1 MKQVTRLIGPR
12 RMANSKPKEA
22 PSYNAFPT
30 AATSSKKSQ
39 PTSAA
44 PAPLARVHN
53 YGRVMSQP
61 AGSSLPSSSAGKI
74 QYAALNR
81 MRKKRS
87 EDGGKKLQ
95 RKSKWRQLFG
105 QCWWQKRRRQRNY
118 QGYWSSSREKSKKS
132 PFFCYCCRRRTNAY
146 GYDSEEE
153 DDDIDAKVASYIVEM
168 KQREAAAAAANG
180 PSESLVEETPNPV
193 PQEQV
198 KQLPTQLRSP
208 PIVKRRAWT
217 WDASLRSNSDR
228 FLETLEDD
236 LPASSAEVVA
246 AAPGGRAS
254 LILHRRTPLHVTF
267 VENEE
272 EQFERED
279 HQEQERVTVQEEA
292 KVAAEELSRSP
303 VIGQRQAD
311 GSGSPIQSRASSET
325 WPTQSDEDIDRL
337 VAMHQNRSSLSSLGV
352 RSESMASV
360 YSGAGEGRYGTV
372 VVKGQVE
379 FAMQYN
385 YKLSALEVHV
395 VRCKDLAA
403 VDAKRNRS
411 DPYVKVYL
419 LPDKSKAG
427 KRKTKVK
434 KHTLNPIFD
443 ETMRFHTPISSLES
457 RTLWLTVWHSDMFG
471 RNDFLGEVS
480 VNLQGR
486 LFDNPQSQWY
496 LLQER
501 SEPFDEVATYRGDI
515 VVGLKY
521 IPAENIKSSFFSR
534 GSSITG
540 SSSNLRKFGGS
551 IKSVASKSDRTS
563 KGGQLHVLVKEAK
576 HLSPIK
582 ANGTCDAFCKS
593 YLLPDRTRSSKQKTP
608 VVKRTLHPSWNYTF
622 IYEDV
627 SLEELS
633 ERALELTVWDH
644 DRLAS
649 NEFVGGIRFSLGTGR
664 SYGRQVEWMDA
675 TGKELSLWQNM
686 LDRPNFW
693 VEGSLVLRSSLDG
706 IRANL
711 P

>member
-12 RMANSKPKEA
+12 RTAKSAPKEA
-22 PSYNAFPT
+22 ASYNAFASSSST
-30 AATSSKKSQ
+30 NTSSKKS
-39 PTSAA
+39 PPASAA

-53 YGRVMSQP
+53 YGRP

-87 EDGGKKLQ
+87 EEGAKKLH
-95 RKSKWRQLFG
+95 RKSKWRRFFG
-105 QCWWQKRRRQRNY
+105 QCWWKRRRRQRSY
-118 QGYWSSSREKSKKS
+118 QDYWSSSGGKPKKT
-132 PFFCYCCRRRTNAY
+132 PFFCYCCKRSRSKGYA
-146 GYDSEEE
+146 YDSEEE

-168 KQREAAAAAANG
+168 KQREAAANG
-180 PSESLVEETPNPV
+180 
-193 PQEQV
+193 Q
-198 KQLPTQLRSP
+198 K
-208 PIVKRRAWT
+208 
-217 WDASLRSNSDR
+217 
-228 FLETLEDD
+228 
-236 LPASSAEVVA
+236 
-246 AAPGGRAS
+246 
-254 LILHRRTPLHVTF
+254 
-267 VENEE
+267 
-272 EQFERED
+272 
-279 HQEQERVTVQEEA
+279 EA
-292 KVAAEELSRSP
+292 KVAAEELTRSP

-311 GSGSPIQSRASSET
+311 GTGSPIQSRASSET

-521 IPAENIKSSFFSR
+521 IPPENIKSSFFSR

-622 IYEDV
+622 VYEDV

>member
-12 RMANSKPKEA
+12 RMANAKPKEA
-22 PSYNAFPT
+22 PSYNAFT
-30 AATSSKKSQ
+30 SATSSSKKSQ
-39 PTSAA
+39 PAAAA

-53 YGRVMSQP
+53 YGRVKSQP

-81 MRKKRS
+81 MRKNRS

-95 RKSKWRQLFG
+95 RRSKWRQLFG
-105 QCWWQKRRRQRNY
+105 HCWRKKRRRQRSY
-118 QGYWSSSREKSKKS
+118 QGYWSSSREKPKKR
-132 PFFCYCCRRRTNAY
+132 PFFCYCCRGRTNGY

-168 KQREAAAAAANG
+168 KQREAAASG
-180 PSESLVEETPNPV
+180 
-193 PQEQV
+193 Q
-198 KQLPTQLRSP
+198 K
-208 PIVKRRAWT
+208 
-217 WDASLRSNSDR
+217 
-228 FLETLEDD
+228 
-236 LPASSAEVVA
+236 
-246 AAPGGRAS
+246 
-254 LILHRRTPLHVTF
+254 
-267 VENEE
+267 
-272 EQFERED
+272 
-279 HQEQERVTVQEEA
+279 EA

-385 YKLSALEVHV
+385 YKLSALEIHV

-521 IPAENIKSSFFSR
+521 IPPENIKSSFFSR

-551 IKSVASKSDRTS
+551 IKSVASKSERTS

-622 IYEDV
+622 VYEDV

>member
-1 MKQVTRLIGPR
+1 MRKVTRLIGKRGP
-12 RMANSKPKEA
+12 SKTPKDA
-22 PSYNAFPT
+22 TGYNAFVRPSRSHP
-30 AATSSKKSQ
+30 AT
-39 PTSAA
+39 AA
-44 PAPLARVHN
+44 PAAIAGVHKVRN
-53 YGRVMSQP
+53 SAPTGVGLSVETNP
-61 AGSSLPSSSAGKI
+61 AAGKI
-74 QYAALNR
+74 QYAAFNR
-81 MRKKRS
+81 LRNSRQAQSQATPTGQTKRP
-87 EDGGKKLQ
+87 
-95 RKSKWRQLFG
+95 RWRL
-105 QCWWQKRRRQRNY
+105 CWCWRRRRRRQRGYKNY
-118 QGYWSSSREKSKKS
+118 WHSGAATKSKWTSWLHWAKCCSRRGVRFSSSNSR
-132 PFFCYCCRRRTNAY
+132 YH
-146 GYDSEEE
+146 YDSEEE
-153 DDDIDAKVASYIVEM
+153 DDDIDAKVASYILEM
-168 KQREAAAAAANG
+168 KQREAAT
-180 PSESLVEETPNPV
+180 SR
-193 PQEQV
+193 Q
-198 KQLPTQLRSP
+198 K
-208 PIVKRRAWT
+208 
-217 WDASLRSNSDR
+217 
-228 FLETLEDD
+228 
-236 LPASSAEVVA
+236 
-246 AAPGGRAS
+246 
-254 LILHRRTPLHVTF
+254 
-267 VENEE
+267 
-272 EQFERED
+272 
-279 HQEQERVTVQEEA
+279 EA
-292 KVAAEELSRSP
+292 KAAAEELSRSP
-303 VIGQRQAD
+303 VIGQRNAD
-311 GSGSPIQSRASSET
+311 AAASSPIQSRASSEA
-325 WPTQSDEDIDRL
+325 WPAQSDEDIDRL

-379 FAMQYN
+379 FGMQYN
-385 YKLSALEVHV
+385 YKLGALEIHV

-443 ETMRFHTPISSLES
+443 ETLRFHTSISSLES

-501 SEPFDEVATYRGDI
+501 SEPFDDVATYRGDI

-521 IPAENIKSSFFSR
+521 IPPESLKSSIFSR
-534 GSSITG
+534 GSSLTG

-551 IKSVASKSDRTS
+551 IKSVASKSDRS
-563 KGGQLHVLVKEAK
+563 AKGGQLHVLVKEAK

-582 ANGTCDAFCKS
+582 ANGSCDAFCKS

-622 IYEDV
+622 VYEDV
-627 SLEELS
+627 SLEDLS

-664 SYGRQVEWMDA
+664 SYGRQVDWMDA

-706 IRANL
+706 IRATL

>member
-12 RMANSKPKEA
+12 RTANAAPKEA
-22 PSYNAFPT
+22 ASYNAFASSST
-30 AATSSKKSQ
+30 TGSKKS
-39 PTSAA
+39 PPASAA

-53 YGRVMSQP
+53 YGRVKSQP
-61 AGSSLPSSSAGKI
+61 AGSSSLPSSSAGKI

-81 MRKKRS
+81 MRKKRF
-87 EDGGKKLQ
+87 EKGDKKLQ
-95 RKSKWRQLFG
+95 RKSKWRRLFG
-105 QCWWQKRRRQRNY
+105 QCWWRKRRRPRNY
-118 QGYWSSSREKSKKS
+118 QDYWSSSGGNPRKSL
-132 PFFCYCCRRRTNAY
+132 FFCYCCKRRTNRY
-146 GYDSEEE
+146 DYDSEEE
-153 DDDIDAKVASYIVEM
+153 DDDIDAKVASYILEM
-168 KQREAAAAAANG
+168 KQREVVANG
-180 PSESLVEETPNPV
+180 
-193 PQEQV
+193 Q
-198 KQLPTQLRSP
+198 K
-208 PIVKRRAWT
+208 
-217 WDASLRSNSDR
+217 
-228 FLETLEDD
+228 
-236 LPASSAEVVA
+236 
-246 AAPGGRAS
+246 
-254 LILHRRTPLHVTF
+254 
-267 VENEE
+267 
-272 EQFERED
+272 
-279 HQEQERVTVQEEA
+279 EA
-292 KVAAEELSRSP
+292 KVAAEELTRSP
-303 VIGQRQAD
+303 VIGQRQTD
-311 GSGSPIQSRASSET
+311 GTGSPIQSRASSET

-521 IPAENIKSSFFSR
+521 IPPENIKSSFFSR

-551 IKSVASKSDRTS
+551 IKSVTSKSDRTS

-622 IYEDV
+622 VYEDV

>member
-12 RMANSKPKEA
+12 RTANSAPKEA
-22 PSYNAFPT
+22 TSYNVFAS
-30 AATSSKKSQ
+30 TSAKKSQ
-39 PTSAA
+39 PASAA

-53 YGRVMSQP
+53 YGRVVSQP

-87 EDGGKKLQ
+87 GDGCKKPQ
-95 RKSKWRQLFG
+95 RKSKWRHLFG
-105 QCWWQKRRRQRNY
+105 QCWWKKRRRQRSY
-118 QGYWSSSREKSKKS
+118 QDYWSRSGGKPRKSH
-132 PFFCYCCRRRTNAY
+132 FFCYCCRKRSNGY
-146 GYDSEEE
+146 HYDSDEE
-153 DDDIDAKVASYIVEM
+153 DDDIDAKVASYVIEM
-168 KQREAAAAAANG
+168 KQREAEANRQ
-180 PSESLVEETPNPV
+180 SERIVEETAIPV
-193 PQEQV
+193 TQEPLQ
-198 KQLPTQLRSP
+198 QLPPPLRSP
-208 PIVKRRAWT
+208 SVIKRRAWT
-217 WDASLRSNSDR
+217 WDDSLRSNSDR
-228 FLETLEDD
+228 FLETLEED
-236 LPASSAEVVA
+236 LPAN
-246 AAPGGRAS
+246 AAPGGRTS

-267 VENEE
+267 VESE
-272 EQFERED
+272 EQEAESEPED
-279 HQEQERVTVQEEA
+279 HPRQERVAVQEEA
-292 KVAAEELSRSP
+292 KVAAEELTRSP

-311 GSGSPIQSRASSET
+311 GTGSPIQSRASSET

-385 YKLSALEVHV
+385 YKLSALEIHV

-521 IPAENIKSSFFSR
+521 IPPESIKSSFFSR
-534 GSSITG
+534 GSSLTG

-622 IYEDV
+622 VYEDV

-693 VEGSLVLRSSLDG
+693 VEGSLVLRSTLDG

>member
-12 RMANSKPKEA
+12 RMANAKPKEA
-22 PSYNAFPT
+22 PSYNAFT
-30 AATSSKKSQ
+30 SATSSSKKSQ
-39 PTSAA
+39 PAAAA

-53 YGRVMSQP
+53 YGRVKSQP

-81 MRKKRS
+81 MRKNRS

-95 RKSKWRQLFG
+95 RRSKWRQLFG
-105 QCWWQKRRRQRNY
+105 HCWRKKRRRQRSY
-118 QGYWSSSREKSKKS
+118 QGYWSSSREKPKKR
-132 PFFCYCCRRRTNAY
+132 PFFCYCCRGRTNGY

-168 KQREAAAAAANG
+168 KQREAAASG
-180 PSESLVEETPNPV
+180 QSESLVEETPNPV

-208 PIVKRRAWT
+208 PIAKRRAWT
-217 WDASLRSNSDR
+217 WDDSLRSNSDR

-236 LPASSAEVVA
+236 LPASSEEVVA
-246 AAPGGRAS
+246 AASGGRAS

-267 VENEE
+267 VESEE
-272 EQFERED
+272 VQSERED
-279 HQEQERVTVQEEA
+279 HHEQERVAVQEEA

-385 YKLSALEVHV
+385 YKLSALEIHV

-521 IPAENIKSSFFSR
+521 IPPENIKSSFFSR

-551 IKSVASKSDRTS
+551 IKSVASKSERTS

-622 IYEDV
+622 VYEDV

>member
-12 RMANSKPKEA
+12 RAAKSAAKEA
-22 PSYNAFPT
+22 ASYNAISSPSSMKSSP
-30 AATSSKKSQ
+30 AASSAS
-39 PTSAA
+39 
-44 PAPLARVHN
+44 APLARVHN
-53 YGRVMSQP
+53 YGRVKSSP
-61 AGSSLPSSSAGKI
+61 TGGTSLPSSSSGKI

-81 MRKKRS
+81 MRKNRA
-87 EDGGKKLQ
+87 EDGANKFP
-95 RKSKWRQLFG
+95 RKSKWRRLF
-105 QCWWQKRRRQRNY
+105 CWKKRRRQRNY
-118 QGYWSSSREKSKKS
+118 QDYWSSQNVKPRKSVL
-132 PFFCYCCRRRTNAY
+132 CCCRWGRKFSTSSYA
-146 GYDSEEE
+146 YDSEDE
-153 DDDIDAKVASYIVEM
+153 DDDIDAKVAAYMVEM
-168 KQREAAAAAANG
+168 KQREAVANR
-180 PSESLVEETPNPV
+180 
-193 PQEQV
+193 Q
-198 KQLPTQLRSP
+198 K
-208 PIVKRRAWT
+208 
-217 WDASLRSNSDR
+217 
-228 FLETLEDD
+228 
-236 LPASSAEVVA
+236 
-246 AAPGGRAS
+246 
-254 LILHRRTPLHVTF
+254 
-267 VENEE
+267 
-272 EQFERED
+272 
-279 HQEQERVTVQEEA
+279 EA
-292 KVAAEELSRSP
+292 KAAAEELTRSP

-311 GSGSPIQSRASSET
+311 ATSSPIQSRASSET
-325 WPTQSDEDIDRL
+325 WPAQSDEDIDRL

-379 FAMQYN
+379 FGMQYN
-385 YKLSALEVHV
+385 YKLGALEIHV

-403 VDAKRNRS
+403 VDTKRNRS

-486 LFDNPQSQWY
+486 VFDNPQSQWY

-521 IPAENIKSSFFSR
+521 IPPESLKSSLFSR
-534 GSSITG
+534 GSSLTG

-551 IKSVASKSDRTS
+551 IKSVASKSDRSS

-622 IYEDV
+622 VYEDV
-627 SLEELS
+627 SLEDLT

-706 IRANL
+706 NRASL

>member
-12 RMANSKPKEA
+12 RTANSAPKEA
-22 PSYNAFPT
+22 TSYNVFAS
-30 AATSSKKSQ
+30 TSAKKSQ
-39 PTSAA
+39 PASAA

-53 YGRVMSQP
+53 YGRVVSQP

-87 EDGGKKLQ
+87 GDGCKKPQ
-95 RKSKWRQLFG
+95 RKSKWRHLFG
-105 QCWWQKRRRQRNY
+105 QCWWKKRRRQRSY
-118 QGYWSSSREKSKKS
+118 QDYWSRSGGKPRKSH
-132 PFFCYCCRRRTNAY
+132 FFCYCCRKRSNGY
-146 GYDSEEE
+146 HYDSDEE
-153 DDDIDAKVASYIVEM
+153 DDDIDAKVASYVIEM
-168 KQREAAAAAANG
+168 KQREAEANR
-180 PSESLVEETPNPV
+180 
-193 PQEQV
+193 Q
-198 KQLPTQLRSP
+198 K
-208 PIVKRRAWT
+208 
-217 WDASLRSNSDR
+217 
-228 FLETLEDD
+228 
-236 LPASSAEVVA
+236 
-246 AAPGGRAS
+246 
-254 LILHRRTPLHVTF
+254 
-267 VENEE
+267 
-272 EQFERED
+272 
-279 HQEQERVTVQEEA
+279 EA
-292 KVAAEELSRSP
+292 KVAAEELTRSP

-311 GSGSPIQSRASSET
+311 GTGSPIQSRASSET

-385 YKLSALEVHV
+385 YKLSALEIHV

-521 IPAENIKSSFFSR
+521 IPPESIKSSFFSR
-534 GSSITG
+534 GSSLTG

-622 IYEDV
+622 VYEDV

-693 VEGSLVLRSSLDG
+693 VEGSLVLRSTLDG

>member
-12 RMANSKPKEA
+12 RAAKSAAKEA
-22 PSYNAFPT
+22 ASYNAIASPSSVKSSP
-30 AATSSKKSQ
+30 AASS
-39 PTSAA
+39 TSAS
-44 PAPLARVHN
+44 LARVHN
-53 YGRVMSQP
+53 YGRVKSSP
-61 AGSSLPSSSAGKI
+61 TGGSSLPSSSSGKI

-81 MRKKRS
+81 MRKKRV
-87 EDGGKKLQ
+87 EDGANKLP
-95 RKSKWRQLFG
+95 RKSKWRRLF
-105 QCWWQKRRRQRNY
+105 CWKKRRRQRNY
-118 QGYWSSSREKSKKS
+118 QGYWSSQGAKPRKSLL
-132 PFFCYCCRRRTNAY
+132 CCCRWGRKFSRSSY
-146 GYDSEEE
+146 QYDSEDE
-153 DDDIDAKVASYIVEM
+153 DDDIDAKVAAYMVEM
-168 KQREAAAAAANG
+168 KQREA
-180 PSESLVEETPNPV
+180 
-193 PQEQV
+193 
-198 KQLPTQLRSP
+198 
-208 PIVKRRAWT
+208 
-217 WDASLRSNSDR
+217 
-228 FLETLEDD
+228 
-236 LPASSAEVVA
+236 VVN
-246 AAPGGRAS
+246 R
-254 LILHRRTPLHVTF
+254 
-267 VENEE
+267 
-272 EQFERED
+272 QK
-279 HQEQERVTVQEEA
+279 EA
-292 KVAAEELSRSP
+292 KAAAEELTRSP
-303 VIGQRQAD
+303 VIGQRPAD
-311 GSGSPIQSRASSET
+311 ATSSPIQSRASSET
-325 WPTQSDEDIDRL
+325 WPAQSDEDIDRL

-379 FAMQYN
+379 FGMQYN
-385 YKLSALEVHV
+385 YKLGALEIHV

-403 VDAKRNRS
+403 VDTKRNRS

-486 LFDNPQSQWY
+486 VFDNPQSQWY

-521 IPAENIKSSFFSR
+521 IPPENLKSSIFSR
-534 GSSITG
+534 GSSLTG

-551 IKSVASKSDRTS
+551 IKSVASKSDRST

-622 IYEDV
+622 VYEDV
-627 SLEELS
+627 SLEDLT

-706 IRANL
+706 NRASL

>member
-1 MKQVTRLIGPR
+1 MKRVTRLIGPQR
-12 RMANSKPKEA
+12 ASKSSSKSKEA
-22 PSYNAFPT
+22 IGGSYNVFA
-30 AATSSKKSQ
+30 SG
-39 PTSAA
+39 SAKRSPSAQAQTA

-53 YGRVMSQP
+53 YGRANSSSQ
-61 AGSSLPSSSAGKI
+61 LPSSSAGKI

-87 EDGGKKLQ
+87 EDGGQKLR
-95 RKSKWRQLFG
+95 RKSKWRRLLG
-105 QCWWQKRRRQRNY
+105 KCWGKKRRRQRNY
-118 QGYWSSSREKSKKS
+118 KDYWSSHVAKSRGSLFSCCGCCCSRKSS
-132 PFFCYCCRRRTNAY
+132 QRYE
-146 GYDSEEE
+146 YDSEEE
-153 DDDIDAKVASYIVEM
+153 DDDIDAKVAAYMLEL
-168 KQREAAAAAANG
+168 KQREAVN
-180 PSESLVEETPNPV
+180 SS
-193 PQEQV
+193 
-198 KQLPTQLRSP
+198 KQ
-208 PIVKRRAWT
+208 K
-217 WDASLRSNSDR
+217 
-228 FLETLEDD
+228 
-236 LPASSAEVVA
+236 
-246 AAPGGRAS
+246 
-254 LILHRRTPLHVTF
+254 
-267 VENEE
+267 
-272 EQFERED
+272 
-279 HQEQERVTVQEEA
+279 EA
-292 KVAAEELSRSP
+292 KAAAEELTRSP
-303 VIGQRQAD
+303 VIGSRQAD
-311 GSGSPIQSRASSET
+311 ASSSPIQSRASSET
-325 WPTQSDEDIDRL
+325 WPQQSDEDIDRL

-379 FAMQYN
+379 FGMQYN
-385 YKLSALEVHV
+385 YKLGALEIHV

-486 LFDNPQSQWY
+486 VFDNPQSQWY

-521 IPAENIKSSFFSR
+521 IPPESLKSSFFSR
-534 GSSITG
+534 GSSLTG

-551 IKSVASKSDRTS
+551 IKSVASKSDRST

-622 IYEDV
+622 VYEDV
-627 SLEELS
+627 SLEDLS

-706 IRANL
+706 IRATL

>member
-1 MKQVTRLIGPR
+1 MKRVTRLIGPR
-12 RMANSKPKEA
+12 RAAKAVKPKEA
-22 PSYNAFPT
+22 TSYNAFVSLPQ
-30 AATSSKKSQ
+30 KST
-39 PTSAA
+39 PSGAAA
-44 PAPLARVHN
+44 PIARVHN
-53 YGRVMSQP
+53 YGRGKALS
-61 AGSSLPSSSAGKI
+61 AAATGSSLPSSSAGKI

-81 MRKKRS
+81 MRKNRSADNPPSQRPRSTKWRRLLGACWWRRRRRRPRSYKDYWGSGKPKRS
-87 EDGGKKLQ
+87 L
-95 RKSKWRQLFG
+95 
-105 QCWWQKRRRQRNY
+105 C
-118 QGYWSSSREKSKKS
+118 
-132 PFFCYCCRRRTNAY
+132 CCRWGRARAKAY
-146 GYDSEEE
+146 SCDSDEE
-153 DDDIDAKVASYIVEM
+153 DDDIDAKVAAYIVEM
-168 KQREAAAAAANG
+168 KQREA
-180 PSESLVEETPNPV
+180 V
-193 PQEQV
+193 
-198 KQLPTQLRSP
+198 
-208 PIVKRRAWT
+208 
-217 WDASLRSNSDR
+217 AS
-228 FLETLEDD
+228 
-236 LPASSAEVVA
+236 
-246 AAPGGRAS
+246 
-254 LILHRRTPLHVTF
+254 
-267 VENEE
+267 
-272 EQFERED
+272 Q
-279 HQEQERVTVQEEA
+279 QKEA
-292 KVAAEELSRSP
+292 KVAAEELTRSP
-303 VIGQRQAD
+303 VIGQRQAAEQAATA
-311 GSGSPIQSRASSET
+311 SPVQSRASSEA
-325 WPTQSDEDIDRL
+325 WPVQSDEDIDRL

-385 YKLSALEVHV
+385 YKLAALEVHV

-486 LFDNPQSQWY
+486 VFDNPQSQWY

-521 IPAENIKSSFFSR
+521 IPPENLKSSFFSR
-534 GSSITG
+534 GSSLTG

-551 IKSVASKSDRTS
+551 IKSVASKSDRCA

-582 ANGTCDAFCKS
+582 ANGSCDAFCKS

-608 VVKRTLHPSWNYTF
+608 VVKRTLHPTWNYTF
-622 IYEDV
+622 VYEDV
-627 SLEELS
+627 SLEDLS

-706 IRANL
+706 IRATL

>member
-12 RMANSKPKEA
+12 RTANAASKEA
-22 PSYNAFPT
+22 SYNAF
-30 AATSSKKSQ
+30 ASSSTSAIKKS
-39 PTSAA
+39 PPASAA

-53 YGRVMSQP
+53 YGRVKSQP
-61 AGSSLPSSSAGKI
+61 AGSSSLPSSSAGKI

-81 MRKKRS
+81 MRKKRF
-87 EDGGKKLQ
+87 EKGDKKYQ
-95 RKSKWRQLFG
+95 RKSKWQRLFG
-105 QCWWQKRRRQRNY
+105 QCWWKRRRRPRNY
-118 QGYWSSSREKSKKS
+118 QDYWSSSGGKPKKS
-132 PFFCYCCRRRTNAY
+132 LFFCYCCRRRTNRY
-146 GYDSEEE
+146 DFDSEEE
-153 DDDIDAKVASYIVEM
+153 DDDIDDKVASFILEM
-168 KQREAAAAAANG
+168 KQREAVANG
-180 PSESLVEETPNPV
+180 QSENLVEETPDPNPA
-193 PQEQV
+193 PQEQPKLV
-198 KQLPTQLRSP
+198 HPQMRSP
-208 PIVKRRAWT
+208 SVVKRRAWT
-217 WDASLRSNSDR
+217 WDDSLRSNSDR
-228 FLETLEDD
+228 FLETLEED
-236 LPASSAEVVA
+236 LPA
-246 AAPGGRAS
+246 AAPGGRTS

-267 VENEE
+267 VEGEE
-272 EQFERED
+272 EEHAEREE
-279 HQEQERVTVQEEA
+279 HPEQDRVAVQEEA
-292 KVAAEELSRSP
+292 KVAAEELTRSP
-303 VIGQRQAD
+303 VIGQRQTD
-311 GSGSPIQSRASSET
+311 GTGSPIQSRASSET

-521 IPAENIKSSFFSR
+521 IPPENIKSSFFSR

-551 IKSVASKSDRTS
+551 IKSVTSKSDRTS

-622 IYEDV
+622 VYEDV

>member
-12 RMANSKPKEA
+12 RTANAASKEA
-22 PSYNAFPT
+22 SYNAF
-30 AATSSKKSQ
+30 ASSSTSAIKKS
-39 PTSAA
+39 PPASAA

-53 YGRVMSQP
+53 YGRVKSQP
-61 AGSSLPSSSAGKI
+61 AGSSSLPSSSAGKI

-81 MRKKRS
+81 MRKKRF
-87 EDGGKKLQ
+87 EKGDKKYQ
-95 RKSKWRQLFG
+95 RKSKWQRLFG
-105 QCWWQKRRRQRNY
+105 QCWWKRRRRPRNY
-118 QGYWSSSREKSKKS
+118 QDYWSSSGGKPKKS
-132 PFFCYCCRRRTNAY
+132 LFFCYCCRRRTNRY
-146 GYDSEEE
+146 DFDSEEE
-153 DDDIDAKVASYIVEM
+153 DDDIDDKVASFILEM
-168 KQREAAAAAANG
+168 KQREAVANG
-180 PSESLVEETPNPV
+180 
-193 PQEQV
+193 Q
-198 KQLPTQLRSP
+198 K
-208 PIVKRRAWT
+208 
-217 WDASLRSNSDR
+217 
-228 FLETLEDD
+228 
-236 LPASSAEVVA
+236 
-246 AAPGGRAS
+246 
-254 LILHRRTPLHVTF
+254 
-267 VENEE
+267 
-272 EQFERED
+272 
-279 HQEQERVTVQEEA
+279 EA
-292 KVAAEELSRSP
+292 KVAAEELTRSP
-303 VIGQRQAD
+303 VIGQRQTD
-311 GSGSPIQSRASSET
+311 GTGSPIQSRASSET

-521 IPAENIKSSFFSR
+521 IPPENIKSSFFSR

-551 IKSVASKSDRTS
+551 IKSVTSKSDRTS

-622 IYEDV
+622 VYEDV

>member
-1 MKQVTRLIGPR
+1 
-12 RMANSKPKEA
+12 
-22 PSYNAFPT
+22 
-30 AATSSKKSQ
+30 
-39 PTSAA
+39 
-44 PAPLARVHN
+44 
-53 YGRVMSQP
+53 
-61 AGSSLPSSSAGKI
+61 
-74 QYAALNR
+74 

-87 EDGGKKLQ
+87 EDEGKKLK

-105 QCWWQKRRRQRNY
+105 QCWWKKRRRQRSY
-118 QGYWSSSREKSKKS
+118 QDYWSSSREKSKKS
-132 PFFCYCCRRRTNAY
+132 HFFCYCCRRRTNGY

-168 KQREAAAAAANG
+168 KQREAAANG
-180 PSESLVEETPNPV
+180 
-193 PQEQV
+193 Q
-198 KQLPTQLRSP
+198 K
-208 PIVKRRAWT
+208 
-217 WDASLRSNSDR
+217 
-228 FLETLEDD
+228 
-236 LPASSAEVVA
+236 
-246 AAPGGRAS
+246 
-254 LILHRRTPLHVTF
+254 
-267 VENEE
+267 
-272 EQFERED
+272 
-279 HQEQERVTVQEEA
+279 EA

-521 IPAENIKSSFFSR
+521 IPPENIKSSFFSR

-551 IKSVASKSDRTS
+551 IKSVASKSERTS

-622 IYEDV
+622 VYEDV

>member
-180 PSESLVEETPNPV
+180 P
-193 PQEQV
+193 
-198 KQLPTQLRSP
+198 K
-208 PIVKRRAWT
+208 
-217 WDASLRSNSDR
+217 
-228 FLETLEDD
+228 
-236 LPASSAEVVA
+236 
-246 AAPGGRAS
+246 
-254 LILHRRTPLHVTF
+254 
-267 VENEE
+267 
-272 EQFERED
+272 
-279 HQEQERVTVQEEA
+279 EA

>member
-12 RMANSKPKEA
+12 RMANSVAKEA
-22 PSYNAFPT
+22 ASYNVFASSSNCT
-30 AATSSKKSQ
+30 TSASSSPKKS
-39 PTSAA
+39 PPASGA

-53 YGRVMSQP
+53 YGRVKSQP

-87 EDGGKKLQ
+87 EDGTKKLKG
-95 RKSKWRQLFG
+95 KSKWRRLFG
-105 QCWWQKRRRQRNY
+105 RCLWGKKRRQRNY
-118 QGYWSSSREKSKKS
+118 QDYWSSATGKPKKS
-132 PFFCYCCRRRTNAY
+132 LFFCYCCKRRTKNY
-146 GYDSEEE
+146 DYDSEEE
-153 DDDIDAKVASYIVEM
+153 DDDIDAKVASYIAEM
-168 KQREAAAAAANG
+168 KQREAVANG
-180 PSESLVEETPNPV
+180 
-193 PQEQV
+193 Q
-198 KQLPTQLRSP
+198 K
-208 PIVKRRAWT
+208 
-217 WDASLRSNSDR
+217 
-228 FLETLEDD
+228 
-236 LPASSAEVVA
+236 
-246 AAPGGRAS
+246 
-254 LILHRRTPLHVTF
+254 
-267 VENEE
+267 
-272 EQFERED
+272 
-279 HQEQERVTVQEEA
+279 EA

-303 VIGQRQAD
+303 VMGQRHGD
-311 GSGSPIQSRASSET
+311 GTGSPIQSRASSET

-385 YKLSALEVHV
+385 YKLSALEIHV

-521 IPAENIKSSFFSR
+521 IPPEKVKSSFFSR
-534 GSSITG
+534 GSSVTG

-551 IKSVASKSDRTS
+551 IKSVTSKSERTS

-622 IYEDV
+622 VYEDV

>member
-1 MKQVTRLIGPR
+1 MKQVNRLIGPR
-12 RMANSKPKEA
+12 RAAKAAKPKEA
-22 PSYNAFPT
+22 ASYNAFVST
-30 AATSSKKSQ
+30 ASTD
-39 PTSAA
+39 A
-44 PAPLARVHN
+44 PMARVHN
-53 YGRVMSQP
+53 YGRGKASP

-81 MRKKRS
+81 MRKNRPA
-87 EDGGKKLQ
+87 DDPPCQ
-95 RKSKWRQLFG
+95 RPRRTKWRRLLG
-105 QCWWQKRRRQRNY
+105 ACWWRRKRRRRPRSY
-118 QGYWSSSREKSKKS
+118 KDYWGTGGGGGKAKRSL
-132 PFFCYCCRRRTNAY
+132 CCCRWGRARGKAY
-146 GYDSEEE
+146 SCDSEEE
-153 DDDIDAKVASYIVEM
+153 DDDIDAKVAAYIVEM
-168 KQREAAAAAANG
+168 KQREAVA
-180 PSESLVEETPNPV
+180 S
-193 PQEQV
+193 
-198 KQLPTQLRSP
+198 KQ
-208 PIVKRRAWT
+208 K
-217 WDASLRSNSDR
+217 
-228 FLETLEDD
+228 
-236 LPASSAEVVA
+236 
-246 AAPGGRAS
+246 
-254 LILHRRTPLHVTF
+254 
-267 VENEE
+267 
-272 EQFERED
+272 
-279 HQEQERVTVQEEA
+279 EA
-292 KVAAEELSRSP
+292 KVAAEELTRSP
-303 VIGQRQAD
+303 VIGQRQAAD
-311 GSGSPIQSRASSET
+311 QATANASPVQSRASNEA
-325 WPTQSDEDIDRL
+325 WPVQSDEDIDRL

-385 YKLSALEVHV
+385 YKLAALEIHV

-486 LFDNPQSQWY
+486 VFDNPQSQWY

-521 IPAENIKSSFFSR
+521 IPPENLKSSFFSR
-534 GSSITG
+534 GSSLTG

-551 IKSVASKSDRTS
+551 IKSVASKSDRS
-563 KGGQLHVLVKEAK
+563 AKGGQLHVLVKEAK

-582 ANGTCDAFCKS
+582 ANGSCDAFCKS

-622 IYEDV
+622 VYEDV
-627 SLEELS
+627 SLEDLS

-664 SYGRQVEWMDA
+664 SFGRQVEWMDA

-706 IRANL
+706 IRATL

>member
-12 RMANSKPKEA
+12 RMANAKPKEA
-22 PSYNAFPT
+22 PSYNAFPPAT
-30 AATSSKKSQ
+30 TSSKKSQ
-39 PTSAA
+39 PASAA

-87 EDGGKKLQ
+87 EDGAKKLQ

-146 GYDSEEE
+146 GYDSEDE

-168 KQREAAAAAANG
+168 KQREAAAAANG
-180 PSESLVEETPNPV
+180 
-193 PQEQV
+193 Q
-198 KQLPTQLRSP
+198 K
-208 PIVKRRAWT
+208 
-217 WDASLRSNSDR
+217 
-228 FLETLEDD
+228 
-236 LPASSAEVVA
+236 
-246 AAPGGRAS
+246 
-254 LILHRRTPLHVTF
+254 
-267 VENEE
+267 
-272 EQFERED
+272 
-279 HQEQERVTVQEEA
+279 EA

-521 IPAENIKSSFFSR
+521 IPPENIKSSFFSR

-622 IYEDV
+622 VYEDV

>member
-1 MKQVTRLIGPR
+1 MKQLTRLIGPR
-12 RMANSKPKEA
+12 RTASSAVPKEA
-22 PSYNAFPT
+22 ASYSAFASSSS
-30 AATSSKKSQ
+30 AAASKKS
-39 PTSAA
+39 PPASAA

-53 YGRVMSQP
+53 YGRVRSQP
-61 AGSSLPSSSAGKI
+61 AGASSLPSSSAGKI

-81 MRKKRS
+81 MRKKRF
-87 EDGGKKLQ
+87 EKGDKKLQ
-95 RKSKWRQLFG
+95 RKSKWRRLLG
-105 QCWWQKRRRQRNY
+105 QCWGKRRRRPRNY
-118 QGYWSSSREKSKKS
+118 QDYWNSTGGKPRKSL
-132 PFFCYCCRRRTNAY
+132 FFCYCCRRRTTEYA
-146 GYDSEEE
+146 YDSEEE
-153 DDDIDAKVASYIVEM
+153 DDDIDAKVASYILEM
-168 KQREAAAAAANG
+168 KQREAAANG
-180 PSESLVEETPNPV
+180 
-193 PQEQV
+193 Q
-198 KQLPTQLRSP
+198 K
-208 PIVKRRAWT
+208 
-217 WDASLRSNSDR
+217 
-228 FLETLEDD
+228 
-236 LPASSAEVVA
+236 
-246 AAPGGRAS
+246 
-254 LILHRRTPLHVTF
+254 
-267 VENEE
+267 
-272 EQFERED
+272 
-279 HQEQERVTVQEEA
+279 EA

-303 VIGQRQAD
+303 VIGHRQAD

-521 IPAENIKSSFFSR
+521 IPPENIKSSFFSR

-622 IYEDV
+622 VYEDV

>member
-12 RMANSKPKEA
+12 RMASSKPKEA
-22 PSYNAFPT
+22 PSYNAF
-30 AATSSKKSQ
+30 ASASTSSKKSQ
-39 PTSAA
+39 PASTA

-53 YGRVMSQP
+53 YGRVKSQP

-87 EDGGKKLQ
+87 EDEGKKLK

-105 QCWWQKRRRQRNY
+105 QCWWKKRRRQRSY
-118 QGYWSSSREKSKKS
+118 QDYWSSSREKSKKS
-132 PFFCYCCRRRTNAY
+132 HFFCYCCRRRTNGY

-168 KQREAAAAAANG
+168 KQREAAANG
-180 PSESLVEETPNPV
+180 
-193 PQEQV
+193 Q
-198 KQLPTQLRSP
+198 K
-208 PIVKRRAWT
+208 
-217 WDASLRSNSDR
+217 
-228 FLETLEDD
+228 
-236 LPASSAEVVA
+236 
-246 AAPGGRAS
+246 
-254 LILHRRTPLHVTF
+254 
-267 VENEE
+267 
-272 EQFERED
+272 
-279 HQEQERVTVQEEA
+279 EA

-521 IPAENIKSSFFSR
+521 IPPENIKSSFFSR

-551 IKSVASKSDRTS
+551 IKSVASKSERTS

-622 IYEDV
+622 VYEDV

>member
-1 MKQVTRLIGPR
+1 MHKDANGYNVFVPSKQQQQLST
-12 RMANSKPKEA
+12 
-22 PSYNAFPT
+22 T
-30 AATSSKKSQ
+30 ASTATVA
-39 PTSAA
+39 TAT
-44 PAPLARVHN
+44 PAITIVRVHQ
-53 YGRVMSQP
+53 YGKVK
-61 AGSSLPSSSAGKI
+61 SSPSGGNSVPSSSAGKI

-81 MRKKRS
+81 MRNNRSLVDQSKSKRS
-87 EDGGKKLQ
+87 KWPSLFGFCWWRRRHRRHRWPKAGN
-95 RKSKWRQLFG
+95 KSKTRI
-105 QCWWQKRRRQRNY
+105 C
-118 QGYWSSSREKSKKS
+118 
-132 PFFCYCCRRRTNAY
+132 CCCRGNGKSRHGY
-146 GYDSEEE
+146 HYDSEEE
-153 DDDIDAKVASYIVEM
+153 DDDIDAKVAAYILEM
-168 KQREAAAAAANG
+168 KQREAVA
-180 PSESLVEETPNPV
+180 S
-193 PQEQV
+193 
-198 KQLPTQLRSP
+198 KQQ
-208 PIVKRRAWT
+208 
-217 WDASLRSNSDR
+217 
-228 FLETLEDD
+228 
-236 LPASSAEVVA
+236 
-246 AAPGGRAS
+246 
-254 LILHRRTPLHVTF
+254 
-267 VENEE
+267 
-272 EQFERED
+272 
-279 HQEQERVTVQEEA
+279 EA
-292 KVAAEELSRSP
+292 KVAAEELTRSP
-303 VIGQRQAD
+303 VIGQRTAND
-311 GSGSPIQSRASSET
+311 VTSSPIQSRASSET
-325 WPTQSDEDIDRL
+325 WPTQSEEDIDRL

-385 YKLSALEVHV
+385 YKLGALEIHV

-403 VDAKRNRS
+403 VDSKRNRS

-434 KHTLNPIFD
+434 KHTLNPVFD
-443 ETMRFHTPISSLES
+443 ETLRFHTPISSLES
-457 RTLWLTVWHSDMFG
+457 RTLWLSVWHSDMFG

-521 IPAENIKSSFFSR
+521 IPPENLKSSIFSR
-534 GSSITG
+534 GSSLTG

-551 IKSVASKSDRTS
+551 IKSVASKSDRS
-563 KGGQLHVLVKEAK
+563 AKGGQLHVLVKEAK

-582 ANGTCDAFCKS
+582 TNGTCDAFCKS

-608 VVKRTLHPSWNYTF
+608 VVKRTLHPTWNYTF
-622 IYEDV
+622 VYEDV
-627 SLEELS
+627 SLEDLS

-649 NEFVGGIRFSLGTGR
+649 NEFIGGIRFSLGTGR
-664 SYGRQVEWMDA
+664 SFGRQVDWMDA

-706 IRANL
+706 TRTTL